1 MNTDKIYAEQ
11 LANKYAPRTPPRWSL
26 FASWIQKP
34 SFPQPFLPTHSVL
47 SLRWWLVLGMDK
59 SYDRMFR
66 HVFTPIPLRMLQ
78 V

>member
-11 LANKYAPRTPPRWSL
+11 LANKYAPKDTTKVVALRKLDTK
-26 FASWIQKP
+26 AK
-34 SFPQPFLPTHSVL
+34 LPATVFTTHSVL

>member
-11 LANKYAPRTPPRWSL
+11 LANKYAPKSL

>member
-1 MNTDKIYAEQ
+1 MVALRKLDTKAK
-11 LANKYAPRTPPRWSL
+11 LPATV
-26 FASWIQKP
+26 
-34 SFPQPFLPTHSVL
+34 LPTHSVL